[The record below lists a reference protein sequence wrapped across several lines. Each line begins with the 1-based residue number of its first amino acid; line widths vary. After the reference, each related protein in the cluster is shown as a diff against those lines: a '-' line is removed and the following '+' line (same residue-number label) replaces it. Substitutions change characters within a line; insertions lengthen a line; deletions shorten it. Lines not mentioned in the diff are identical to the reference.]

1 MIANNYAKTDHYSP
15 EQATTLPYISHT
27 DLVRTSSLKS
37 KHLGLHMIM
46 LTNKSIRTIIE

>member
-27 DLVRTSSLKS
+27 DLVRTSYINIQTLRFT
-37 KHLGLHMIM
+37 HDCV
-46 LTNKSIRTIIE
+46 NKQIN